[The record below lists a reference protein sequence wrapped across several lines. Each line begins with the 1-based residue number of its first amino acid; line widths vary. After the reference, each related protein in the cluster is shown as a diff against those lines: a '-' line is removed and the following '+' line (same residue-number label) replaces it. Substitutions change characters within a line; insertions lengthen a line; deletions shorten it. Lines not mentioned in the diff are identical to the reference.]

1 MPDALS
7 YADAVRLLGG
17 EKSRVVDW
25 FDKLTGWSLLGASA
39 AGAPDALGIFDA
51 KAEFVRLGHELVRAV
66 SEKRSG
72 LSRYGRTQRLEAA
85 HAVIAVTAFFEVL
98 SEIDLPFDV
107 ASARISKAEQLSL
120 AGSGAVH
127 EAALT
132 DAFFATA
139 APLPGPQ
146 LPYPA
151 FRHAL
156 GAYYDGLVG
165 RLLHLLRGLAVWEVA
180 DGWRRQATEEGLL
193 GLPRAAV
200 DRHRDLLTQ
209 LAVDFVEVSFWV
221 GLHEH
226 EATRTQVHALSV
238 GLDEMR
244 RTLLAVSTGRPPDD
258 RRAALATAY
267 TAELGRPIISSGDVP
282 TGLTV
287 PTLGQAYVPP
297 LCRIE
302 ELPAHARPSD
312 EAWWDGRRL
321 RDDLWQ
327 SLVVHLT
334 SPNAT
339 RAPLLVLGQ
348 PGSGKSVLTR
358 VLAAQ
363 LPAADFM
370 VVRVVLRD
378 VHAAGE
384 LQDQIEQAVRDD
396 TGERVDWP
404 ALSRSAGDALPVVL
418 LDGFDEL
425 LQATG
430 VSQTDYLRR
439 VAAFQRREADQ
450 GRPVAVLVTS
460 RTSVADR
467 AQPPPGTVAVRL
479 EPFDGER
486 VRAWTATWNRVNAGA
501 FRALGVQ
508 PLEPA
513 TVLAHRELAEQPLLL
528 LMLALYD
535 AEGNDLRSAGELGRG
550 ELYERLLRSFARRE
564 VMKHRPGLSERD
576 LDRATEDELRRL
588 SIVAFG
594 MFNRGVQWVTENGFE
609 SDLAALPF
617 LGSRPAA
624 VATDGHLRTP
634 LRPAEIVL
642 GRFFFVHRSQA
653 MRDES
658 RASTYEFLHAT
669 FGEFLIARTT
679 AVVLD
684 DLAAREASALLG
696 ATPTDDDPL
705 HALLSFATLTGRT
718 PIVTFLTEILTSWG
732 ESRRDAVVDLLLRL
746 FRAATGRRPARRF
759 ESYEP
764 RQLSV
769 PARHAVY
776 GVNLLVLLLAARGQL
791 RASELHP
798 DSGDVASGWNRLAL
812 FWRSQLS
819 DSEYAGLL
827 GVVRVE
833 RAWTG
838 TRRELLLRIGEGRDE
853 SPPPAGDPGW
863 FVTGSRDD
871 SHSEEDAASY
881 YLTTGTDFALFART
895 AHFECDP
902 NLDTALHALGPLGH
916 PLDALGGFWTF
927 PDGDRSEARLLLDV
941 SLLPIL
947 GAGARERERAYRRLL
962 AIVEEPDETPQL
974 PVAEFVLDRIS
985 TDPGL
990 SAAFVADVLCLLQ
1003 QDVTLVGSLLA
1014 SAARC
1019 VLTFLGRDRETDDR
1033 LVEQADRLIAGA
1045 RWFAGAGG
1053 APLDWL
1059 DTDTAELV
1067 ARTYEA
1073 GVRRYPVSVAEAAS
1087 FRARH
1092 GSRRPDLVDRLIP
1105 LTAPSEER
1113 SGRKHR
1119 QDGVADGAEADS

>member
-17 EKSRVVDW
+17 EKSKLVDW

-39 AGAPDALGIFDA
+39 AGASDALGIFDA
-51 KAEFVRLGHELVRAV
+51 KAEFVRLGHELVRGV

-85 HAVIAVTAFFEVL
+85 HAVVAVTAFFEVL

-127 EAALT
+127 EADLT

-156 GAYYDGLVG
+156 VAYYDGLVG
-165 RLLHLLRGLAVWEVA
+165 RLLHLLRGLAVWEAA

-221 GLHEH
+221 GLYEH
-226 EATRTQVHALSV
+226 EATRTQVRALSV

-244 RTLLAVSTGRPPDD
+244 RTLLALSTGRPPDD
-258 RRAALATAY
+258 RRAALAAAY
-267 TAELGRPIISSGDVP
+267 AGELGRPIISSGDVP

-302 ELPAHARPSD
+302 ELPAHARPGD

-378 VHAAGE
+378 VYAAGE
-384 LQDQIEQAVRDD
+384 LQDQIEQAVRND

-404 ALSRSAGDALPVVL
+404 GLSRSAGDALPVVL

-430 VSQTDYLRR
+430 VNQTDYLRR

-486 VRAWTATWNRVNAGA
+486 VRAWTATWNRVNDGA

-535 AEGNDLRSAGELGRG
+535 AEGNDLRSAGELRRG
-550 ELYERLLRSFARRE
+550 ELYERLLRGFARRE
-564 VMKHRPGLSERD
+564 VLKHRPGLSEWD

-594 MFNRGVQWVTENGFE
+594 MFNRGVQWVTENDFE

-617 LGSRPAA
+617 LGGRPAT

-653 MRDES
+653 MRDEI

-679 AVVLD
+679 ALVLD

-718 PIVTFLTEILTSWG
+718 PIVTFLVEILTSWG
-732 ESRRDAVVDLLLRL
+732 EGRRDALVDMLLRL
-746 FRAATGRRPARRF
+746 FRAAPGRRPARRF

-776 GVNLLVLLLAARGQL
+776 GVNMLVLALAARGRL
-791 RASELHP
+791 RGTELRP
-798 DSGDVASGWNRLAL
+798 DGGDVVPEWHRQAL

-819 DSEYAGLL
+819 PGEYDSLL

-833 RAWTG
+833 RMWTG
-838 TRRELLLRIGEGRDE
+838 TRRDLLLSIGEGRDE
-853 SPPPAGDPGW
+853 SLPAAGDPRW
-863 FVTGSRDD
+863 FAGESSDD
-871 SHSEEDAASY
+871 SPSEEDAASY
-881 YLTTGTDFALFART
+881 HRATGADFALFARS

-902 NLDTALHALGPLGH
+902 NVDTALHALGPLGH
-916 PLDALGGFWTF
+916 PLDALDGFWTF
-927 PDGDRSEARLLLDV
+927 ADGDRSEARLLLDV
-941 SLLPIL
+941 SLVPIF
-947 GAGARERERAYRRLL
+947 GPRGPERERAYRRLL
-962 AIVEEPDETPQL
+962 AVEDPDDPHGL
-974 PVAEFVLDRIS
+974 PIPGLVLDRIS
-985 TDPGL
+985 TDHEL
-990 SAAFVADVLCLLQ
+990 SAEFVVDVLRHIQ
-1003 QDVTLVGSLLA
+1003 RDRMVVGSLLT

-1019 VLTFLGRDRETDDR
+1019 VLAFLGRDRQTDLD
-1033 LVEQADRLIAGA
+1033 LGAVVDDLLAGAQGFAAAGA
-1045 RWFAGAGG
+1045 RR
-1053 APLDWL
+1053 LDWV
-1059 DTDTAELV
+1059 DIDTAELLV
-1067 ARTYEA
+1067 RTHEA
-1073 GVRRYPVSVAEAAS
+1073 GVLRYPVSPAEAES

-1092 GSRRPDLVDRLIP
+1092 GSRRPDLVARLRP
-1105 LTAPSEER
+1105 LTDPGE
-1113 SGRKHR
+1113 
-1119 QDGVADGAEADS
+1119 